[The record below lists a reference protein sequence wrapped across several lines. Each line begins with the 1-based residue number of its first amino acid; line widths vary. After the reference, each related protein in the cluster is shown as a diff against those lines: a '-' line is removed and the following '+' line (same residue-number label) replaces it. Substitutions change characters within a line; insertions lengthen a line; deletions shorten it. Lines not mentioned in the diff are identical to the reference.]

1 MPLITLR
8 ALAKNTTPIG
18 TKMMLKIREPTDCGA
33 MSPKPTVVTVMT
45 CTRRTTHLSHRAG
58 RACRCAC
65 RCDADRKVQGGHE
78 AVLVKVHVSS
88 RADHHYHSHPA
99 QRGQQL
105 CRRQVAAFRRL
116 GHLLLLL
123 FFLLLQ
129 HHSHVCL
136 LPSSFFCRRRNVI
149 AARLLSPFFFSRRRN
164 AGAAGYDAANTA
176 GDTTRNLRS

>member
-1 MPLITLR
+1 MPLITLS

-45 CTRRTTHLSHRAG
+45 CTRRTTHLSPLR
-58 RACRCAC
+58 RSRCR
-65 RCDADRKVQGGHE
+65 RDADRKVQGGHE
-78 AVLVKVHVSS
+78 AVLVKVHVSP
-88 RADHHYHSHPA
+88 RPDHHYHSHPA

-105 CRRQVAAFRRL
+105 CRRQVPAFRRL

-129 HHSHVCL
+129 HHSNVCL
-136 LPSSFFCRRRNVI
+136 LPSSFFCRRRTVI

-164 AGAAGYDAANTA
+164 AGAAGYDGASNTA